1 MIIATGASISPKP
14 IMTQSGTVKPTA
26 TGTGTTILPQ
36 DTKSLPATG
45 TPTTVLI
52 LLAAVS
58 ALALLLMRKRA

>member
-1 MIIATGASISPKP
+1 MIVATGTSISPKP
-14 IMTQSGTVKPTA
+14 TMTQSGTARPTA
-26 TGTGTTILPQ
+26 SGTTLLPQ

-45 TPTTVLI
+45 TPATVLI

>member
-1 MIIATGASISPKP
+1 VIVATGTSISPKP
-14 IMTQSGTVKPTA
+14 ITTQSGTVKPTA
-26 TGTGTTILPQ
+26 TGTTILPQ